1 LRGVCEAG
9 EGVVVEG
16 AEGLAGFDG
25 HCCSVGVG
33 GAGEGSSGDF
43 AGAA

>member
-1 LRGVCEAG
+1 MGA
-9 EGVVVEG
+9 

-25 HCCSVGVG
+25 HGCVVGVG